1 MVPLAK
7 PSNHHVMSLVS
18 RSLNLRD
25 AQREALSQADLQKLQ
40 KLKLSR
46 KVLSKKIKPQ
56 VLAKKAKLSSK
67 KVWLNPPE
75 IKLMHH
81 NMKHQLLLKRSLTQP
96 VSGN

>member
-1 MVPLAK
+1 MVPLARL
-7 PSNHHVMSLVS
+7 SNLHVMSLVS
-18 RSLNLRD
+18 RNHNLRD
-25 AQREALSQADLQKLQ
+25 VQKEASSLADLQKLQ

-67 KVWLNPPE
+67 KVWLSPPE

-81 NMKHQLLLKRSLTQP
+81 NMKHQLLLKRNLTQP